1 MQENIGE
8 HLPAL
13 RDSFLAHLKTVRRA
27 SPHTQKAYAEDLQQF
42 VDYLADCAEIQ
53 KALAIDTVD
62 TTFLRQYLTYLSQ
75 ENHLASASLARKI
88 ASLRTFFR
96 FLVKQNI
103 LEKSPAATLRTPKKQ
118 QKLPNFLSEDAMSD
132 LLVAPDSTKPDG
144 LRDAA
149 ILEVLYAS
157 GIRASELVGLDV
169 MDMLTEDSGEATL
182 RIRLGKG
189 NKERLAFLGKPAVL
203 ALSRYLSLGRPAL
216 LQAKTSNALFLNK
229 FGTRLTDRSVRRM
242 FDKYANSVASAHKI
256 TPHTLR
262 HTFATHL
269 LENGADLRVIQEL
282 LGHSDIATTQIYTH
296 VTTEHAQKVHQ
307 TNHPLAKKD

>member
-1 MQENIGE
+1 MHPEQISI
-8 HLPAL
+8 L

-42 VDYLADCAEIQ
+42 VEYAEKQ
-53 KALAIDTVD
+53 KAAVLTTIDTA
-62 TTFLRQYLTYLSQ
+62 FLRQYLAHLSTEHQ
-75 ENHLASASLARKI
+75 LASASMARKI

-96 FLVKQNI
+96 FLVKSNV
-103 LEKSPAATLRTPKKQ
+103 LEKSPAAALRTPKKQ
-118 QKLPNFLSEDAMSD
+118 QKLPNFLSSDAMSD
-132 LLVAPDSTKPDG
+132 LLIAPDATKPDG
-144 LRDAA
+144 LRDTA

-157 GIRASELVGLDV
+157 GIRASELVGLDIADV
-169 MDMLTEDSGEATL
+169 SPEESGEATL

-203 ALSRYLSLGRPAL
+203 ALEQYMSLGRPVL
-216 LQAKTSNALFLNK
+216 LSTKANTNALFLNK

-242 FDKYANSVASAHKI
+242 FDKYAESVASSHKI

-296 VTTEHAQKVHQ
+296 VTIEHAQKVHQ
-307 TNHPLAKKD
+307 ENHPLAKRN

>member
-1 MQENIGE
+1 MQAENI
-8 HLPAL
+8 PIL
-13 RDSFLAHLKTVRRA
+13 RDSFLAHLKTIRRA

-42 VDYLADCAEIQ
+42 VGYIENQ
-53 KALAIDTVD
+53 KSSVLDTA
-62 TTFLRQYLTYLSQ
+62 FLRQYLAHLSA
-75 ENHLASASLARKI
+75 ENHLAAASMARKI

-96 FLVKQNI
+96 FLVKQGV
-103 LEKSPAATLRTPKKQ
+103 LEKSPAAALRTPKKQ

-132 LLVAPDSTKPDG
+132 LLMAPDATKPDG
-144 LRDAA
+144 LRDTA

-157 GIRASELVGLDV
+157 GIRASELVGLDIG
-169 MDMLTEDSGEATL
+169 DILLEESGEATL

-189 NKERLAFLGKPAVL
+189 NKERLAFLGRPAVV
-203 ALSRYLSLGRPAL
+203 ALERYISLGRPAL
-216 LQAKTSNALFLNK
+216 LQNKTTNALFLNK

-242 FDKYANSVASAHKI
+242 FDKYAESVASSHKI

-296 VTTEHAQKVHQ
+296 VTTEHAQRVHQ
-307 TNHPLAKKD
+307 ENHPLAKNK